1 MARCKKEHKLKR
13 TDCDLGHDCY
23 SLPKEVE
30 ILMVWLCAECLREEI
45 VEGREFLRLWVWTGA
60 SLYKD

>member
-1 MARCKKEHKLKR
+1 MRR

-30 ILMVWLCAECLREEI
+30 ILMVWLCAECLRKEI

-60 SLYKD
+60 SLN